1 MVKVKCIQKFY
12 DVKADADRLPGDEW
26 EVSDARA
33 KEINSSRYGDLV
45 EVVSKAKA
53 KPKKEAE

>member
-1 MVKVKCIQKFY
+1 MVKVKCIKKFY
-12 DVKADADRLPGDEW
+12 DLKAEVDRLPGDEW

-33 KEINSSRYGDLV
+33 KEMNASLYGMLV